1 VKHEVP
7 VANIDGIGVRR
18 RMVGAVVMLLGAS
31 ALAWWS
37 GRPAGPGWVRW
48 AALLPF
54 AVGALSVFQAT
65 GGT

>member
-1 VKHEVP
+1 MKHEAP
-7 VANIDGIGVRR
+7 VANLDGIGVRR
-18 RMVGAVVMLLGAS
+18 RMGGAVVMLLGAS

-37 GRPAGPGWVRW
+37 GRPSGPDWVRW
-48 AALLPF
+48 AALLMF